1 MFAQERSLS
10 MVFYKTTCNWRGGIG
25 DIRSGVP
32 SFARPDAR
40 GAVGG
45 ARSTA
50 GLTGKEA
57 FY

>member
-1 MFAQERSLS
+1 